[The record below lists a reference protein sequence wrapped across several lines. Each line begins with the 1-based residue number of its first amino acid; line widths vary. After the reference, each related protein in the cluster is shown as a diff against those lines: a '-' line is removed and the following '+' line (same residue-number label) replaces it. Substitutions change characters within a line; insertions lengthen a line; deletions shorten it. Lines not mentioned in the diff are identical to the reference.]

1 MSVAGT
7 ASKRVRAREKKSFL
21 ELFAAL
27 KSARMAALLFLG
39 FSSGLPIMLV
49 AFNLKVW
56 LRREGIDLGTIGYIT
71 WVTLPY
77 SINFLWA
84 PLLDRFVPFRLG
96 RRRSWIL
103 IAQAGLIASLAGM
116 GFAQPEVSLE
126 LVVGL
131 GIAVAFFSATQD
143 IGIDAYRREILNDE
157 EQGIGASI
165 VVYGYRVGMLVAQG
179 FGLWLVDPET
189 VGLSFHQMYFLM
201 AAIMLVGVV
210 TALACSE
217 PKVEFPPPASFKQ
230 AVIDPFVEFLKRPG
244 AWYVL
249 LFVWLFK
256 IGDAFAGSMM
266 AAYYVDVGFSDAQ
279 IAEAA
284 KAVGFFSTMI
294 GLFLGGVLIYRLGV
308 LRALFLFAFLQ
319 ALSTAL
325 FSLLQSIGPNW
336 WALAGVVAFEDVSS
350 GMGTAALVAFM
361 ALLTNKRYTAT
372 QYALLSS
379 LASLG
384 RTFISGFAGEV
395 AKAMG
400 YAPFY
405 VLGCLMAVPGILLL
419 VKLRSAYEDSIVGGP
434 RAGEGGG
441 I

>member
-1 MSVAGT
+1 
-7 ASKRVRAREKKSFL
+7 
-21 ELFAAL
+21 
-27 KSARMAALLFLG
+27 MATLLFLG
-39 FSSGLPIMLV
+39 FASGLPIMLV
-49 AFNLKVW
+49 AFSLKVW
-56 LRREGIDLGTIGYIT
+56 LRREGIDLSTIGYIT
-71 WVTLPY
+71 WVTVPY
-77 SINFLWA
+77 SVNFVWA
-84 PLLDRFVPFRLG
+84 PLLDRFVPLPLG
-96 RRRSWIL
+96 RRRSWIF
-103 IAQAGLIASLAGM
+103 IAQLGLIASLVGM
-116 GFAQPEVSLE
+116 GFAQPEVSLV

-143 IGIDAYRREILNDE
+143 IGIDAYRREILHDE

-189 VGLSFHQMYFLM
+189 MGLSFNQMFFLM
-201 AAIMLVGVV
+201 AAIMLIGVV
-210 TALACSE
+210 TTLACSE
-217 PKVEFPPPASFKQ
+217 PNVEFPPPDSFRK
-230 AVIDPFVEFLKRPG
+230 AVIEPFVEFLTRPG
-244 AWYVL
+244 AVYFL

-256 IGDAFAGSMM
+256 IGDSFAGSMT

-284 KAVGFFSTMI
+284 KVVGFVSTMT

-325 FSLLQSIGPNW
+325 FTILESIGPDW

-361 ALLTNKRYTAT
+361 ALITNKRYTAT

-384 RTFISGFAGEV
+384 RTFISGFSGLV
-395 AKAMG
+395 AQAIG
-400 YAPFY
+400 YTPFY
-405 VLGCLMAVPGILLL
+405 VLGCAMALPGILLL
-419 VKLRSAYEDSIVGGP
+419 VKLRSTYRLSIGGES
-434 RAGEGGG
+434 R
-441 I
+441 